1 MRYWKGSLAVS
12 PTQDYP
18 LLQQVLRSTF
28 VTHQQLYAFMK
39 LDYRTTS
46 RNAFNNR
53 VLRLVKHD
61 YLIRDEIPHKTE
73 GYVYS
78 ISEKGA
84 SELIGL
90 GEYCTG
96 PTRRP
101 RDGQLPRAIYHAVEL
116 NEIHLALKRSQQLV
130 RWMAESEIHSRNELT
145 EDRYCKDYDAV
156 VTVRNEIG
164 ERSFALEYER
174 SPKARKEY
182 LDIGAD
188 IEGERAVD
196 RFLYLVP
203 NYDLLSFLV
212 GCFATVRRPIYF
224 GLARDFLD
232 RMFDVPLRGTRP
244 GAMTTLRNLLQ

>member
-1 MRYWKGSLAVS
+1 MRYWKGSIAIS

-28 VTHQQLYAFMK
+28 VTHQQLYAFLK

-53 VLRLVKHD
+53 VLRLAKHD

-78 ISEKGA
+78 LSERGA
-84 SELIGL
+84 AELIGL

-96 PTRRP
+96 PTHRP
-101 RDGQLPRAIYHAVEL
+101 RDGQFPRAIYHAIEL

-164 ERSFALEYER
+164 ERTFALEYER

-182 LDIGAD
+182 LNIGAD
-188 IEGERAVD
+188 IESERAVD

-212 GCFATVRRPIYF
+212 GCFAAVRRPIYF

-232 RMFDVPLRGTRP
+232 RLFDVPLRGTRP